1 MSYTAAMER
10 LYALGHE
17 LAPPTTAPTD
27 AAESVPHMRRKF
39 DLEQMR
45 RLMAALDHPEMQ
57 FRSVLIAGTNGKGS
71 TAATL
76 ASILRTSG
84 YRTGLYTSPH
94 LVRVNERIQINGTEI
109 RDDDFARL
117 YFRVDEAGTQLL
129 QQGVLPQPPSF
140 FETITALAF
149 LYFAEAGLDIAV
161 LEVGLGG
168 RLDATN
174 IVEPMLSVI
183 TDISLDHTEWLGS
196 TLTEIA
202 REKAGILRRNGV
214 LVTLPQHPEVNQ
226 ALGEVAV
233 SLGVTGINAADYLP
247 QQTQN
252 SAEPDA
258 AYTISVLGEQARL
271 HLPLPGRHQQRNT
284 ALAIAAAVELHQRA
298 EYKKISAATITAGVA
313 ATRWP
318 ARLERFA
325 LGAGR
330 ADVLLDVAHNPAGA
344 WTLRSALSQEA
355 LPGPRTLVFGCM
367 MDKAYVE
374 IAQILFPIFDRVVVT
389 ALASPRSSPVE
400 ALLTAAR
407 NVGVPATSA
416 EDAVQAVEEAL
427 RQTPP
432 TGLVVCAGSIYLA
445 GPVRRWLL
453 QQSGTR
459 VEPGK

>member
-17 LAPPTTAPTD
+17 LAPVANAQANAAATAPH
-27 AAESVPHMRRKF
+27 PRRKF

-45 RLMAALDHPEMQ
+45 HLMAALDHPEKK
-57 FRSVLIAGTNGKGS
+57 FRSALIAGTNGKGS

-76 ASILRTSG
+76 ESILRASG

-94 LVRVNERIQINGTEI
+94 LVRVNERIQICGVEI
-109 RDDDFARL
+109 SDDDFARL
-117 YFRVDEAGTQLL
+117 YFRVDEAGARLL
-129 QQGVLPQPPSF
+129 QQGELPQSPSF

-149 LYFAEAGLDIAV
+149 LYFAEAAIDVAV

-174 IVEPMLSVI
+174 IVEPMLSII

-196 TLTEIA
+196 TLPEIA
-202 REKAGILRRNGV
+202 REKAGILRRRGV

-233 SLGVTGINAADYLP
+233 ALETTGVNAAAYLP
-247 QQTQN
+247 QQTPDV
-252 SAEPDA
+252 EPGA
-258 AYTISVLGEQARL
+258 AYSISVLGEPVRL
-271 HLPLPGRHQQRNT
+271 QLPLSGSHQQRNT

-298 EYKKISAATITAGVA
+298 EYKNISAASLAAGVA

-318 ARLERFA
+318 ARQEWFV

-344 WTLRSALSQEA
+344 WTLRSALSQITI
-355 LPGPRTLVFGCM
+355 PGPRTLVFGCM

-374 IAQILFPIFDRVVVT
+374 MAQILFPVFDRVVVT
-389 ALASPRSSPVE
+389 TLASPRSSHVQD
-400 ALLTAAR
+400 LLIAAAA
-407 NVGVPATSA
+407 VDVPATAA
-416 EDAVQAVEEAL
+416 EDCVQALEMAL

-445 GPVRRWLL
+445 GPLRQWLM
-453 QQSGTR
+453 QQTY
-459 VEPGK
+459 GKLESRK